1 MKKKPAQGN
10 KPVAKKPVQANAQQT
25 AERRQNALK
34 KRPASASGMKKSAS
48 GKPLLK
54 KPAPVA
60 EKPVAASKK
69 PTSGIKKQTPPKTAE
84 PAVAISG
91 GQKKAYSSAVKNRSV
106 KSKKRGSRG
115 GNYILY
121 YLLAGIIAVIV
132 FVVLANTVLFN
143 CGTIEVSGNL
153 RYTVEDI
160 TELSGIKLGESLLSI
175 DTEKAERAIVSSLAY
190 IDAAKVEKSF
200 PTKIKITVN
209 EAERWFGIQDGTKT
223 YVISR
228 MGKIIEEN
236 RAADLPV
243 IIGYEADEPMVGKE
257 IASSVDGK
265 TELPGMILSA
275 AEVAELTDIN
285 SIDITDRFE
294 IKVLVDGRITLEL
307 GNSNELE
314 SKLQIAKA
322 LIEEEISLTEYV
334 TVNITNTEK
343 VYVRDNNII
352 DNADPKPVMP
362 PETAEGT
369 LETASSDTAE
379 A

>member
-1 MKKKPAQGN
+1 MKKRPAQGN

-25 AERRQNALK
+25 AERRQNATK
-34 KRPASASGMKKSAS
+34 KQSASAAGAKKGAVKKPLVKKPAAANKKPASGMKKQSA
-48 GKPLLK
+48 
-54 KPAPVA
+54 
-60 EKPVAASKK
+60 
-69 PTSGIKKQTPPKTAE
+69 PKAAE
-84 PAVAISG
+84 PAAISG

-153 RYTVEDI
+153 RYTTEDI

-175 DTEKAERAIVSSLAY
+175 DTDKAEQAIVSSLSY

-200 PTKIKITVN
+200 PTKIKITVT
-209 EAERWFGIQDGTKT
+209 EAERWYGVQDGTKT

-236 RAADLPV
+236 RASDLPV
-243 IIGYEADEPMVGKE
+243 IIGYEAAEPMVGKAL
-257 IASSVDGK
+257 ASSVEGK
-265 TELPGMILSA
+265 TELPEMILTA
-275 AEVAELTDIN
+275 AETAELSDIN
-285 SIDITDRFE
+285 TIDITDRFE

-352 DNADPKPVMP
+352 DNTDPTPVMP
-362 PETAEGT
+362 PETADGT
-369 LETASSDTAE
+369 SVTSDSDTAE

>member
-1 MKKKPAQGN
+1 MKKPAQGN
-10 KPVAKKPVQANAQQT
+10 KSVAKRPVQANAQQP
-25 AERRQNALK
+25 AERRRNIPK
-34 KRPASASGMKKSAS
+34 KPSASVSGMKK
-48 GKPLLK
+48 GT
-54 KPAPVA
+54 
-60 EKPVAASKK
+60 SKK
-69 PTSGIKKQTPPKTAE
+69 PLANKTAPVSNKPAAAGNKTASGLKKQPLKRPVESA
-84 PAVAISG
+84 AAISG

-153 RYTVEDI
+153 RYTSEDI
-160 TELSGIKLGESLLSI
+160 TELSGIRLGESLLSI
-175 DTEKAERAIVSSLAY
+175 DTEKAEQAIVSSLAY
-190 IDAAKVEKSF
+190 IDAAEVEKSF
-200 PTKIKITVN
+200 PTKIKITVK
-209 EAERWFGIQDGTKT
+209 EAEKWFGVQDGAKT
-223 YVISR
+223 YVVSR
-228 MGKIIEEN
+228 MGKILEEN

-243 IIGYEADEPMVGKE
+243 IIGYETADPMIGRTL
-257 IASSVDGK
+257 ASSVEGK
-265 TELPGMILSA
+265 TELPGMILNA
-275 AEVAELTDIN
+275 AETAELEGIS
-285 SIDITDRFE
+285 SIDISDRFE

-352 DNADPKPVMP
+352 DNTDPAPVMP
-362 PETAEGT
+362 PETADGT
-369 LETASSDTAE
+369 TETADSDTAE